1 MSSSSDA
8 GPSQEGADY
17 EEDIFK
23 VPLLPGGNSREA
35 IPEDRRGERLP
46 IPEEGEIGWGSA
58 PTFEPWEDMG
68 WEADESQR
76 LRISNNCMTATAML
90 EMTCVAVM
98 GERTFSTGL
107 HAWTVIIEVG
117 AAPLPSLPSL
127 SSLLSRVHLHL
138 LHLRRVHLFHR
149 LHLPRLVD
157 TPHPTP
163 PEPLPTSPHHHT
175 ATADPLPLARRP
187 PLPSPQI
194 PHYTYTPSCS

>member
-1 MSSSSDA
+1 MSATSDV
-8 GPSQEGADY
+8 GPSQEGENY

-23 VPLLPGGNSREA
+23 VPLLPGGN
-35 IPEDRRGERLP
+35 PLP

-58 PTFEPWEDMG
+58 PTFEPWEDTG

-163 PEPLPTSPHHHT
+163 PEASPHLT
-175 ATADPLPLARRP
+175 APPHRHSRPPPPCPPPPP
-187 PLPSPQI
+187 PLPPN
-194 PHYTYTPSCS
+194 TPLHLLSLLFLTRCPG

>member
-1 MSSSSDA
+1 MSATSDV
-8 GPSQEGADY
+8 GPSQEGENY

-23 VPLLPGGNSREA
+23 VPLLPGGN
-35 IPEDRRGERLP
+35 PLP

-58 PTFEPWEDMG
+58 PTFEPWEDTG

-117 AAPLPSLPSL
+117 AASLPALASL

-138 LHLRRVHLFHR
+138 LPSS
-149 LHLPRLVD
+149 PR
-157 TPHPTP
+157 
-163 PEPLPTSPHHHT
+163 
-175 ATADPLPLARRP
+175 A
-187 PLPSPQI
+187 PLPSPAPAPPRRHPA
-194 PHYTYTPSCS
+194 PHPARASPHLTAPPHRHSRPPPPCPPPPPPLPPNTPLHLLSL

>member
-1 MSSSSDA
+1 MSATSDV
-8 GPSQEGADY
+8 GPSQEGENY

-23 VPLLPGGNSREA
+23 VPLLPGGN
-35 IPEDRRGERLP
+35 PLP

-58 PTFEPWEDMG
+58 PTFEPWEDTG

-117 AAPLPSLPSL
+117 AAPCPPSPPSPP
-127 SSLLSRVHLHL
+127 SSPASTSISS
-138 LHLRRVHLFHR
+138 HLRRVHLFHR

-163 PEPLPTSPHHHT
+163 PEASPHLTAPPHRQPPPSPLPAP
-175 ATADPLPLARRP
+175 P
-187 PLPSPQI
+187 PLPSPKS
-194 PHYTYTPSCS
+194 PLPLPSLLPLTRCPG